1 MNLRRFES
9 PRNAA
14 RIAVLS
20 ADQAPT
26 AIIGCPNMTTPDNV
40 ARKQRLRQ
48 SVRALRLYC
57 SNRRVLSELKGV
69 ACGSFRIE
77 IVGSETPLQ
86 SRLEEDVFAEVAAT
100 NMAIVK
106 AMGLLASVATDRRP
120 YLSRIL
126 EAGLLDFEQIDYPN
140 IPKRRRAAF
149 RRKVKVRYAS
159 LLRAIP

>member
-1 MNLRRFES
+1 
-9 PRNAA
+9 
-14 RIAVLS
+14 
-20 ADQAPT
+20 
-26 AIIGCPNMTTPDNV
+26 MTTPDNV

-48 SVRALRLYC
+48 SVPALRLYS

>member
-1 MNLRRFES
+1 MLAAEPNWLENRLS
-9 PRNAA
+9 LANA
-14 RIAVLS
+14 
-20 ADQAPT
+20 
-26 AIIGCPNMTTPDNV
+26 TTPDNV

-48 SVRALRLYC
+48 SVPALRLYS

>member
-1 MNLRRFES
+1 M
-9 PRNAA
+9 
-14 RIAVLS
+14 
-20 ADQAPT
+20 
-26 AIIGCPNMTTPDNV
+26 
-40 ARKQRLRQ
+40 
-48 SVRALRLYC
+48 
-57 SNRRVLSELKGV
+57 GV
-69 ACGSFRIE
+69 TCGSLRIE
-77 IVGSETPLQ
+77 VVRSETPLQ
-86 SRLEEDVFAEVAAT
+86 SRLEENVFAEAAAT

-149 RRKVKVRYAS
+149 RRKVKARYAS

>member
-1 MNLRRFES
+1 VLAAEPNWLENRLS
-9 PRNAA
+9 LANA
-14 RIAVLS
+14 
-20 ADQAPT
+20 
-26 AIIGCPNMTTPDNV
+26 TTPDNV

-48 SVRALRLYC
+48 SVPALRLYS

>member
-1 MNLRRFES
+1 
-9 PRNAA
+9 
-14 RIAVLS
+14 
-20 ADQAPT
+20 
-26 AIIGCPNMTTPDNV
+26 
-40 ARKQRLRQ
+40 
-48 SVRALRLYC
+48 
-57 SNRRVLSELKGV
+57 V

-120 YLSRIL
+120 HLSRIL

-140 IPKRRRAAF
+140 IPKRRRAGF
-149 RRKVKVRYAS
+149 RRKVKARTLVFCEQFREKRSFGVVRFNGNRNRS
-159 LLRAIP
+159 ILHT

>member
-1 MNLRRFES
+1 
-9 PRNAA
+9 
-14 RIAVLS
+14 
-20 ADQAPT
+20 
-26 AIIGCPNMTTPDNV
+26 
-40 ARKQRLRQ
+40 
-48 SVRALRLYC
+48 
-57 SNRRVLSELKGV
+57 V

-77 IVGSETPLQ
+77 IVRSETPLQ
-86 SRLEEDVFAEVAAT
+86 SQLEEDVFAEVAAT

-140 IPKRRRAAF
+140 IPKRRRPAF
-149 RRKVKVRYAS
+149 RRKVKARYAS